1 MSFTSSSQIH
11 YLNAFVI
18 QCLGEESCICPA
30 LFFNTVAIYEPFLPI
45 YLGRLS
51 AMGIPRILQQSFFSC
66 LSIYLSLSPPLSC
79 IRKKAYIVFP
89 LYSFYF
95 VSFNSTLSFLPPV
108 FPEILVLHFSFSYNL
123 ILPFALSCL
132 CLLIKILLITVCA
145 TYVHKGLLFHKGRM
159 LAFCF
164 LKCFSCS
171 KSCLFAFPLSL

>member
-11 YLNAFVI
+11 YLIAFVI

-30 LFFNTVAIYEPFLPI
+30 LCFNTVAIYEPFLPM

-51 AMGIPRILQQSFFSC
+51 AMGTPRIRQQSFFSC

-123 ILPFALSCL
+123 ILPFTR
-132 CLLIKILLITVCA
+132 LLIKILLITVCA
-145 TYVHKGLLFHKGRM
+145 TYVHKGLLFHKGCM

-164 LKCFSCS
+164 PKCSSCS
-171 KSCLFAFPLSL
+171 KSCLLFL